1 MATTGENYGR
11 STNKLY
17 LEEAVIDDMVVYGA
31 DRNGR
36 LGTEGQYLLLPIEQ
50 GEVSLD
56 KLSIDAHKYKNANF
70 VLRGHFSSVCD
81 PVSVTFSGLFE
92 NQCYMVMIR

>member
-1 MATTGENYGR
+1 M
-11 STNKLY
+11 
-17 LEEAVIDDMVVYGA
+17 IDDMVVYGA

-70 VLRGHFSSVCD
+70 VPRGHFSSVCD
-81 PVSVTFSGLFE
+81 PVSVTLYRLFE
-92 NQCYMVMIR
+92 NQPYLGMYVRVSK